1 MINFNIHFLD
11 RWKNLIRN
19 QNVNKSSIRFF
30 HSFVSTCSS
39 YYVKHFKSM
48 SQRYHRP
55 SQEKNKTSP
64 QFVFYKQN
72 QELVSQ
78 SIFFFLA
85 RHKSKLF
92 SQPFCHSWSIGN
104 EFCLTT
110 YKYQGSKIWI
120 SYDTFIKT
128 NHPKYEIARRYKK
141 DK

>member
-1 MINFNIHFLD
+1 MINFNIHFLV

-30 HSFVSTCSS
+30 HSFCFNMFFVLRQTFQKHESEVSSS
-39 YYVKHFKSM
+39 FA
-48 SQRYHRP
+48 R
-55 SQEKNKTSP
+55 KNKTSP

-128 NHPKYEIARRYKK
+128 N
-141 DK
+141 

>member
-1 MINFNIHFLD
+1 MKKISSGTKMSISHRYVFSIVLFQHVLRIKSNIS
-11 RWKNLIRN
+11 
-19 QNVNKSSIRFF
+19 KSWVRGIIVLR
-30 HSFVSTCSS
+30 
-39 YYVKHFKSM
+39 K
-48 SQRYHRP
+48 
-55 SQEKNKTSP
+55 KNKTSP
-64 QFVFYKQN
+64 HFVFYKQN

-128 NHPKYEIARRYKK
+128 NQSKYESVRRYKK